1 MSEINAKKYQDND
14 RHLIIRECFDEDDN
28 ETYWRWCH
36 PIDGG
41 VHGTN
46 TNNYADFATLEEAT
60 DRALSHGYTYEVE
73 QFRFEAKPW
82 IETYP
87 IHEE

>member
-1 MSEINAKKYQDND
+1 MSIINAKRYEDND
-14 RHLIIRECFDEDDN
+14 RHLIIRERFDQDAN

-46 TNNYADFATLEEAT
+46 TTSYADFATLDEAV
-60 DRALSHGYTYEVE
+60 DRALSHGYTYE
-73 QFRFEAKPW
+73 
-82 IETYP
+82 ID
-87 IHEE
+87 